1 MFLCAL
7 NYAGQFYIH
16 VLKTVE
22 AVLKTV
28 PRQNSKVF
36 K

>member
-7 NYAGQFYIH
+7 NYAGQVYI
-16 VLKTVE
+16 E

>member
-7 NYAGQFYIH
+7 NYAGHVYI
-16 VLKTVE
+16 E